1 MFNDLPCPA
10 LELQPDA
17 RILRL
22 NPLAA
27 EFFNCDHSS
36 LTDLFFQ
43 DFLAKQYR
51 STFPHVLKQ
60 VKNGDPVQY
69 EATLATQPGHAE
81 PITLKLSR
89 LGNSNLL
96 ALVYREKLLQ
106 SPGDREHTLLQ
117 EQYRHNPAGILLV
130 NDRMEM
136 ISYNSEFLRMWK
148 IPHFIEDCRND
159 LDSLETVIEQV
170 SEPEVFMQ
178 KVVYLYEHPDEKI
191 IDEIE
196 LRDGRTFYRHSY
208 PVYSEEKHVGRVWY
222 FLDITSLKQAQA
234 ELARQKRF
242 QEAVLKHT
250 RDGIVVCDAE
260 GYLSMFNPAS
270 VKIHGSDYQN
280 VPQHK
285 WTDYFS
291 LFKPDGQ
298 TPLSIEE
305 IPLSRALAG
314 EKIRNEEIVIFSSN
328 GKRQTLRVNGQAM
341 YDNNGNKIGAVVTLH
356 DITDITK
363 ARQQL
368 LHMAYHDT
376 LTRLPNR
383 RLFHDL
389 LKQMILRAR
398 RNRDLIGILFLDL
411 DNFKRINDSY
421 GHEKGDLFLI
431 ELSASLQNT
440 LRDSDILCRWGGDE
454 FVVALPQIA
463 DSLDAE
469 LVADK
474 LCSSVRTDMG
484 NRYGKSVISISIGI
498 ALYPDHGEEPDQ
510 LIRLADMAMYAAK
523 RQGKDRYCM
532 ADINQLV
539 TEKTNAC

>member
-1 MFNDLPCPA
+1 MFNELPCPA
-10 LELQPDA
+10 LELQQDA

-27 EFFNCDHSS
+27 EFFNCEHS
-36 LTDLFFQ
+36 LPTDQFFQ
-43 DFLAKQYR
+43 DFLGKKYR
-51 STFPHVLKQ
+51 SAFPHVLNQ

-69 EATLATQPGHAE
+69 EASLAAQPGHAG
-81 PITLKLSR
+81 PITLKLSK
-89 LGNSNLL
+89 LSNNNLL
-96 ALVYREKLLQ
+96 ALVYQEKLLQ
-106 SPGDREHTLLQ
+106 SFGNREHTLLQ

-130 NDRMEM
+130 NDKMEV

-148 IPHFIEDCRND
+148 IPHFIEDCRKD
-159 LDSLETVIEQV
+159 LNSLETVIELV

-178 KVVYLYEHPDEKI
+178 KVIYLYEHPDEKS

-196 LRDGRTFYRHSY
+196 LKDGRTFYRHSY
-208 PVYSEEKHVGRVWY
+208 PVYSKEKYVGRIWY

-234 ELARQKRF
+234 ELARQKKF
-242 QEAVLKHT
+242 QEAVLEHT

-270 VKIHGSDYQN
+270 VKIHGSDCQS
-280 VPQHK
+280 VPQHM
-285 WTDYFS
+285 WTEYFS
-291 LFKPDGQ
+291 LFKADGQ
-298 TPLSIEE
+298 TPLSLEE

-314 EKIRNEEIVIFSSN
+314 EKIRNEEIVIFSSS

-341 YDNNGNKIGAVVTLH
+341 YDNNGKKIGAVITLH
-356 DITDITK
+356 DITDITR

-368 LHMAYHDT
+368 LSMAYHDA
-376 LTRLPNR
+376 LTGLPNR

-398 RNRDLIGILFLDL
+398 RSKDQIGILFLDL

-421 GHEKGDLFLI
+421 GHERGDQFLI

-440 LRDSDILCRWGGDE
+440 LRGSDILCRWGGDE
-454 FVVALPQIA
+454 FVIALPQIA

-474 LCSSVRTDMG
+474 LCGSVRTDMG

-498 ALYPDHGEEPDQ
+498 ALFPDHGEEPDQ
-510 LIRLADMAMYAAK
+510 LIRLADMAMYTAK
-523 RQGKDRYCM
+523 RRGKDRYCM
-532 ADINQLV
+532 TDTNRLV
-539 TEKTNAC
+539 TEEI